1 MKPWTKRWM
10 SIALAAL
17 SVAACGQ
24 AGAGQATASATAS
37 GTAQAA
43 EVDPAAM
50 PPMDQFA
57 PPPGPEVPRPVQPLS
72 NTAAAVT
79 GAATFGPAAYHFALG
94 QTYAVKAEQTVA
106 ADIPWSAKGKS
117 WAHLLGVD
125 DGGEVVVVKVV
136 GQTIDAARARNGS
149 LCGGRRA
156 VRWIATARSGEDV
169 GAEVHMAAFSG
180 ERPPGPLGRD
190 EDLCGTYNY
199 AAGN

>member
-1 MKPWTKRWM
+1 MKPWTTI
-10 SIALAAL
+10 SLAAL
-17 SVAACGQ
+17 TAALTVAACGQ
-24 AGAGQATASATAS
+24 AGGGQAAAS

-43 EVDPAAM
+43 EADPAAM
-50 PPMDQFA
+50 PSMDHFAA
-57 PPPGPEVPRPVQPLS
+57 PPAPETARPVQPLS

-79 GAATFGPAAYHFALG
+79 GAATFGQAAYHFALG
-94 QTYAVKAEQTVA
+94 QTYAVKVEQTVA
-106 ADIPWSAKGKS
+106 ADIPWSAKGRS
-117 WAHLLGVD
+117 WATLLGVD

-136 GQTIDAARARNGS
+136 SQAIDAARARNGS

-169 GAEVHMAAFSG
+169 GAEVRMAAFSG
-180 ERPPGPLGRD
+180 ERPPGPMGRD

>member
-1 MKPWTKRWM
+1 MKPWTTI
-10 SIALAAL
+10 SLAAL
-17 SVAACGQ
+17 TAALTVAACGQ
-24 AGAGQATASATAS
+24 AGGGQAAAS

-43 EVDPAAM
+43 EADPAAM
-50 PPMDQFA
+50 PSMDHFAA
-57 PPPGPEVPRPVQPLS
+57 PPAPETARPVQPLS
-72 NTAAAVT
+72 NTAAAST
-79 GAATFGPAAYHFALG
+79 GAAIFGATAYHFALG

-106 ADIPWSAKGKS
+106 ADIPWSAKGRS
-117 WAHLLGVD
+117 WATLLGVD

-136 GQTIDAARARNGS
+136 SQAIDAARARNGS

-169 GAEVHMAAFSG
+169 GAEVRMAAFSG
-180 ERPPGPLGRD
+180 ERPPGPMGRD

>member
-1 MKPWTKRWM
+1 MKPWMTISLM
-10 SIALAAL
+10 ALTATL

-24 AGAGQATASATAS
+24 AGAGQVTAS
-37 GTAQAA
+37 GAAQAA

-57 PPPGPEVPRPVQPLS
+57 PPPGPETPRPVQPLS
-72 NTAAAVT
+72 NTATAVT

-106 ADIPWSAKGKS
+106 ADIPWSTKGKS
-117 WAHLLGVD
+117 WAELLGVD

-136 GQTIDAARARNGS
+136 SQAIDASRARNGS

-169 GAEVHMAAFSG
+169 GAEVRMAAFSG
-180 ERPPGPLGRD
+180 ERPPGPMGRD